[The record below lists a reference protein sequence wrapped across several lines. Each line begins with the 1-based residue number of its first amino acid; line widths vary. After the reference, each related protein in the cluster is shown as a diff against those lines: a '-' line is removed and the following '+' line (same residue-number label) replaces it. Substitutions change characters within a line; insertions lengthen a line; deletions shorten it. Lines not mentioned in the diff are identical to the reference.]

1 MSFLRPKTITVPTAP
16 SPPPVAE
23 KVDYERAAA
32 MSEEAVA
39 QARRRRGRGSTIV
52 AGGALGTQMGAT
64 GGKPTLLG

>member
-1 MSFLRPKTITVPTAP
+1 MSFLQPKSVTLPTP
-16 SPPPVAE
+16 PPPPPVAE

-39 QARRRRGRGSTIV
+39 QARKRRGRGSTIV
-52 AGGALGTQMGAT
+52 AGALGDQAGAT